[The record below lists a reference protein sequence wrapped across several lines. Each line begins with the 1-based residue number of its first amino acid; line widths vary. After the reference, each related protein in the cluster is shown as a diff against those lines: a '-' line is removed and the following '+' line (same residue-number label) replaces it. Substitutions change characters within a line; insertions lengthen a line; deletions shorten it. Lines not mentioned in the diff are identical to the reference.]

1 MHLSLSNKEFYLRH
15 NKELE
20 KYLIGEN
27 SLHII
32 NLNSKI
38 KITEDFSDKLY
49 IDLKKDYLN
58 ELKIIKKKYDLIILT
73 DVVEVSDDLYSLFNY
88 LNHALNTN
96 GKLILSSIN
105 TKWGLVVKILEKFKL
120 KDSNIQFSYI
130 HQNKIQ
136 NIICG
141 VGFEFI
147 KSSSR
152 QIYPFKIFGIGS
164 LLNKIL
170 EAIFYKLNLGI
181 KTYIIFRK
189 IEVNK
194 SISSRTIII
203 PAKNEEGNLEELFNR
218 IPNKECS
225 EIIFSIGVSKDSTL
239 QIANKIKNNNSDI
252 KIKVIEQSKNGKA
265 NAVWEALKYVNSET
279 IAILDAD
286 ISVEPESLD
295 GFFEIIENN
304 YADFV
309 NGTRLIYPIEKN
321 SMRYLNKLGNLFFKF
336 VISIVI
342 KNNLSD
348 ALCGTKVFKKSH
360 IDNIYEWRNKL
371 NQLDPF
377 GDFDL
382 IFSAAYCGEKILE
395 YPVHYKAR
403 IYGTT
408 QINRFRDGFKLA
420 VYFIKSF
427 ALFNT
432 SN

>member
-1 MHLSLSNKEFYLRH
+1 MHISLSNKEFYLRH

-38 KITEDFSDKLY
+38 KITEDFSEKLF
-49 IDLKKDYLN
+49 IDLKKDYFN

-73 DVVEVSDDLYSLFNY
+73 DVVEVCDDLYSLFNY

-194 SISSRTIII
+194 TFCSRTIII
-203 PAKNEEGNLEELFNR
+203 PAKNEEGNLDELFNR
-218 IPNKECS
+218 IPNKEKS
-225 EIIFSIGVSKDSTL
+225 EIIFSIGNSKDSTL
-239 QIANKIKNNNSDI
+239 LVANKIKNNNLDI
-252 KIKVIEQSKNGKA
+252 KIKVIEQSGSGKA
-265 NAVWEALKYVNSET
+265 NAVWEAFKYVNSET

-286 ISVEPESLD
+286 ISVEPESLE

-309 NGTRLIYPIEKN
+309 NGTRLIYEMEKDA
-321 SMRYLNKLGNLFFKF
+321 MRYINKIGNIFFQF
-336 VISIVI
+336 LISLII
-342 KNNLSD
+342 KKKLTDS
-348 ALCGTKVFKKSH
+348 LCGTKVFKKNF
-360 IDNIYEWRNKL
+360 IDKVIWWQEKYKL
-371 NQLDPF
+371 KDPF

-382 IFSAAYCGEKILE
+382 LFTAALTGEKIIE
-395 YPVHYKAR
+395 YPIHYKSR
-403 IYGTT
+403 KYGST
-408 QINRFRDGFKLA
+408 QISRFRDGYKLITYL
-420 VYFIKSF
+420 VKSF
-427 ALFNT
+427 VVFNT
-432 SN
+432 TD

>member
-252 KIKVIEQSKNGKA
+252 KIKVIEQSNNGKA

-309 NGTRLIYPIEKN
+309 NGTRLIYEMEKDA
-321 SMRYLNKLGNLFFKF
+321 MRYLNKKGNIFFQF
-336 VISIVI
+336 LISLII
-342 KNNLSD
+342 KKKLTDS
-348 ALCGTKVFKKSH
+348 LCGTKVFKKNF
-360 IDNIYEWRNKL
+360 IKKVMWWQEKYNLK
-371 NQLDPF
+371 DPF

-382 IFSAAYCGEKILE
+382 LFTAALTGEKIIE
-395 YPVHYKAR
+395 YPIHYKSR
-403 IYGTT
+403 KYGST
-408 QINRFRDGFKLA
+408 QISRFRDGYKLIT
-420 VYFIKSF
+420 YLLKSF
-427 ALFNT
+427 IVFNT
-432 SN
+432 TD